1 MLVSR
6 SFSLSLLGPLPWL
19 IAFALQLPEPARAEI
34 LNKDASFEWPV
45 AGDNDP
51 ADAAWLG
58 ANNWELTLTP
68 NAPPPRVRRGPGA
81 YRGAQHLEF
90 PCDGSN
96 DDIRTLEQDLDVP
109 YAPNEHTRT
118 RKRTSSGPASLPLQC
133 WAANAPY
140 RVTQLGR
147 SRISNTSIIRQPWEE
162 RRLPTSPRSR

>member
-1 MLVSR
+1 MLMLASR

-45 AGDNDP
+45 AGNSNP

-58 ANNWELTLTP
+58 ANNWKLTLTP
-68 NAPPPRVRRGPGA
+68 NAPQPRVRRGSGA

-109 YAPNEHTRT
+109 YAPNERYD
-118 RKRTSSGPASLPLQC
+118 P
-133 WAANAPY
+133 
-140 RVTQLGR
+140 VGR
-147 SRISNTSIIRQPWEE
+147 SATRQMG
-162 RRLPTSPRSR
+162 LPRQGCALGPPHGRDWGYADQVRA